1 MPTPNIA
8 GLSPG
13 NMSIYGYPNA
23 TASVS
28 ILGSGYTITAGMGSI
43 PGSGYIIYSGPGS
56 IPGVGA
62 DQFSGVPDSSTVGL
76 CDNAIQLAQL
86 EALIESLYE
95 LIANLFPA
103 ATAKSGFIAA
113 YSAPA
118 RTNPFTY
125 VRFAWIK
132 ANPGKKLYNTLESA
146 LAIKDMYLALGM
158 DGSTDPLIVKWLPPV
173 A

>member
-23 TASVS
+23 MGSVS

-62 DQFSGVPDSSTVGL
+62 DQFSGVPASSTQGP
-76 CDNAIQLAQL
+76 CDNAVQLAQL
-86 EALIESLYE
+86 EALIESLYD

-103 ATAKSGFIAA
+103 STAKSGFIAA

-158 DGSTDPLIVKWLPPV
+158 DGSTDPLILKWLPPV
-173 A
+173 V

>member
-1 MPTPNIA
+1 
-8 GLSPG
+8 
-13 NMSIYGYPNA
+13 MSIYGYPNA

-28 ILGSGYTITAGMGSI
+28 ILGSGYSLYVGPGSI
-43 PGSGYIIYSGPGS
+43 PGSGYVIYSGPGT

-62 DQFSGVPDSSTVGL
+62 DQFSGVPVSTVGV
-76 CDNAIQLAQL
+76 CNNAAQIAQL

-103 ATAKSGFIAA
+103 STAKSGFIAA

-158 DGSTDPLIVKWLPPV
+158 DGSSDPLILKWLPPV
-173 A
+173 VA

>member
-1 MPTPNIA
+1 MPTTNIA

-13 NMSIYGYPNA
+13 TMSIYGYPNA

-28 ILGSGYTITAGMGSI
+28 ILGAGYSLYIGPGSV
-43 PGSGYIIYSGPGS
+43 PGSGYVIYSGPGT
-56 IPGVGA
+56 IPGVGV
-62 DQFSGVPDSSTVGL
+62 DTFTGVPDSTVGV
-76 CDNAIQLAQL
+76 CDYTAQLAQL

-103 ATAKSGFIAA
+103 STAKSGFIAA

-158 DGSTDPLIVKWLPPV
+158 DGSTDPLILKWLPPV
-173 A
+173 VA